1 MLLMRQLFA
10 YYFPQKCS
18 FTLFEVVILVKIL
31 CTVND
36 NFRLIFVGVYHEI
49 VALAADSCPASCI
62 GLTSWRLLLTGWC
75 TQWLD
80 VCVSCGRSST
90 DGDF

>member
-18 FTLFEVVILVKIL
+18 FTLFEVVILVKIS

-49 VALAADSCPASCI
+49 VALAADSCLLYQSYQLA
-62 GLTSWRLLLTGWC
+62 TAADRLVCTMAGRMCLLWKK
-75 TQWLD
+75 
-80 VCVSCGRSST
+80 
-90 DGDF
+90 FN